1 MIKCKLEKQRA
12 MLYANK
18 KALAKKWSYSK
29 NKQEYEIN

>member
-1 MIKCKLEKQRA
+1 MIKSKLEKQRA

-18 KALAKKWSYSK
+18 KALAKIWSYSK